1 MSAVVAHS
9 TGRAPVAPTIAGPL
23 RPVVVALA
31 RGEARRLLRS
41 AAFWVGVGL
50 TVLFGYLSL
59 RFPEDWSGARYTVSP
74 VLVGPAVAGISF
86 AVAGSFHR
94 ERSGPTEDVPV
105 TETARTLGRLLGA
118 LALVAVVTLLSL
130 VGAALARWSGGFD
143 LGDEPGRTLQAHFS
157 WAEILQPSAL
167 SVLAVAAGAAAGRRL
182 AHRATSTLALFV
194 GWFPFVTVSWAFQSA
209 AVTPF
214 SIIQI
219 QPVSLDIGPTTT
231 DPLDFPAHW
240 LLGAPG
246 EFQDHWARLLVSVRL
261 AAGHD
266 LWLLGLAALFLAIA
280 LPRGHRVLPAVL
292 GVALAVAGVT
302 LQLVAIP

>member
-1 MSAVVAHS
+1 MSA
-9 TGRAPVAPTIAGPL
+9 TLERTPIAATPARPL

-31 RGEARRLLRS
+31 RVEARRLLRS
-41 AAFWVGVGL
+41 PAFWGGVAL
-50 TVLFGYLSL
+50 SVVFGYLSI

-74 VLVGPAVAGISF
+74 ALVGPAVVGISF

-94 ERSGPTEDVPV
+94 ERSGLHEDVPV
-105 TETARTLGRLLGA
+105 TETVRTLGRLVGA

-143 LGDEPGRTLQAHFS
+143 LGDEPGRTLHAHFS
-157 WAEILQPSAL
+157 WAEILQPFCL
-167 SVLAVAAGAAAGRRL
+167 SVLAVAVGAAAGRRL
-182 AHRATSTLALFV
+182 AQRATSTLVLFV
-194 GWFPFVTVSWAFQSA
+194 GWFPFVVVSWAFQSA
-209 AVTPF
+209 VVTPY

-219 QPVSLDIGPTTT
+219 QPVSLEIGPSSA

-266 LWLLGLAALFLAIA
+266 LWLLGLAALFVAIA
-280 LPRGHRVLPAVL
+280 LPRGHRAVPAVI
-292 GVALAVAGVT
+292 GVVLAVAGVT

>member
-1 MSAVVAHS
+1 MSAVVD
-9 TGRAPVAPTIAGPL
+9 RAPVAPTISRPL
-23 RPVVVALA
+23 RPVVLALA
-31 RGEARRLLRS
+31 RVEARRLLRS
-41 AAFWVGVGL
+41 PIFWTGVGL
-50 TVLFGYLSL
+50 SVFLAYVSI
-59 RFPEDWSGARYTVSP
+59 RFPDDWSGARYLVSP
-74 VLVGPAVAGISF
+74 VLVGPAVAAISF

-105 TETARTLGRLLGA
+105 SEVTRTLGRLLGSF
-118 LALVAVVTLLSL
+118 ALVAVVTLLSF

-143 LGDEPGRTLQAHFS
+143 LGDEPGRTLHAHFS
-157 WAEILQPSAL
+157 WAEILQPFAL

-194 GWFPFVTVSWAFQSA
+194 GWFPFVTIGWAFQA
-209 AVTPF
+209 PAVTPF
-214 SIIQI
+214 SIIQT
-219 QPVSLDIGPTTT
+219 QPVSIEVGPTTAA
-231 DPLDFPAHW
+231 PLDFPAHW

-266 LWLLGLAALFLAIA
+266 LWLLGLAALLLAVA
-280 LPRGHRVLPAVL
+280 LPRGHRLLPTVI

-302 LQLVAIP
+302 LQMVAIP